1 MNKQSLLCFAPKLRF
16 VFVQNFVMPKQRR
29 TRKRVQET
37 YYIVNKEDQPIDIND
52 VKIEFPFKSKSK
64 YRSVAPQ
71 LKNKGHN
78 LEYDLNPAKQQNK
91 FQRPYFSPSFLSYEC
106 DLAFFDKL
114 NYMFVINVNTKFLY
128 VIYLANKNEN
138 EMIDAFMNLFHAKS
152 ANVQTPHGLRINNLR
167 FDGESALNSK
177 ILKQFFEK
185 HNIKCYSNSSPYINK
200 NRVVDRVIRTI
211 RTAIDTYM
219 FNNGIEHLSV
229 ANHRK
234 LMRQIVAIYNN
245 TKHNSTGLKP
255 IEMTFQQELD
265 YIKNKERKLKLQMAK
280 QDQNGLLNYEPD
292 DELLIYLPSGK
303 TDKFSKKHIYYST
316 PAIFIKYNHG
326 NVIAQLEDESIVEVP
341 VYYTRRA

>member
-1 MNKQSLLCFAPKLRF
+1 MR
-16 VFVQNFVMPKQRR
+16 VNFNNISQYP
-29 TRKRVQET
+29 
-37 YYIVNKEDQPIDIND
+37 
-52 VKIEFPFKSKSK
+52 
-64 YRSVAPQ
+64 
-71 LKNKGHN
+71 H
-78 LEYDLNPAKQQNK
+78 KQQ
-91 FQRPYFSPSFLSYEC
+91 PSFEAMKKSQFLGVSRIVVEKYKLPIEKFNVIESVYEPENAETIYAFCIDFENFLSWEC
-106 DLAFFDKL
+106 DLAFWPDNKYKPI

-128 VIYLANKNEN
+128 VIYLANKTEN

-152 ANVQTPHGLRINNLR
+152 ANVQTPEGLRINNLR

-177 ILKQFFEK
+177 LMQQFYKQ

-211 RTAIDTYM
+211 RTAIDNYM

-229 ANHRK
+229 ASHRK

-265 YIKNKERKLKLQMAK
+265 YIKNKERELKLQMAK

-316 PAIFIKYNHG
+316 PAIFIKYSHG